1 MNMDDTKNL
10 MLTDDEFVDELERV
24 NERYANFLE
33 QKIIDQRKQYKELF
47 NKTIEFF
54 EQHLPSMYI
63 EEYKKTVADLVE

>member
-1 MNMDDTKNL
+1 MENEKKL
-10 MLTDDEFVDELERV
+10 MLTINALADELERV
-24 NERYANFLE
+24 EWYANCLE
-33 QKIIDQRKQYKELF
+33 QTIIDKGKQHKELF

>member
-1 MNMDDTKNL
+1 MDDKDIKDL
-10 MLTDDEFVDELERV
+10 MLANDALADELKRV
-24 NERYANFLE
+24 EWYANCLE
-33 QKIIDQRKQYKELF
+33 QKIIDQRKQHKELF

>member
-1 MNMDDTKNL
+1 MDDKDIKDL
-10 MLTDDEFVDELERV
+10 MLANDALADELKRV
-24 NERYANFLE
+24 EWYANCLE
-33 QKIIDQRKQYKELF
+33 QKIIDKGKQNKELF